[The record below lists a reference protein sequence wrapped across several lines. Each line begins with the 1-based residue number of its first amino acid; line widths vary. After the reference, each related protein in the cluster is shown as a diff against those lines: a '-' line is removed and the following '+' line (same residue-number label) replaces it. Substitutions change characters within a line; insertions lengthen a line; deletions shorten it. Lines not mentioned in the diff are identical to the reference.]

1 MGRAMLLSSLALCFL
16 CAAVFA
22 KERGLRGSSSAMM
35 WNPLGGGPHN
45 VANDEGQQVGQPVRG
60 SLWECEEA
68 CNNMADCKSFA
79 FCGDVCYLKDRAVQ
93 KEDGY
98 HYNQYCTTYYRG
110 GQNEASCYDLFSN
123 MEFNNLVQSFPNN
136 PDSMA
141 KGFAT
146 CSLCTNGTLTC
157 SALVYGGKTTLI
169 ASHIHLASDG
179 DGAMGSGDPVISF
192 CGDNSNGLIQLDPAY
207 PEMCAPYMGGS
218 SNNPDMMGVFLNTPA
233 NSGMTVSERVR
244 DIASNAGKYY
254 MNFHSIASWAYW
266 QNQGDGPKGMCRGVM
281 QLS

>member
-1 MGRAMLLSSLALCFL
+1 MLLSSIVMGLLCVG
-16 CAAVFA
+16 AVS
-22 KERGLRGSSSAMM
+22 KEHGLRGSSAMM
-35 WNPLGGGPHN
+35 WIPLGGGPHN
-45 VANDEGQQVGQPVRG
+45 VADNEGQRVGQPVRG

-68 CNNMADCKSFA
+68 CNNRVDCKSFA
-79 FCGDVCYLKDRAVQ
+79 FCGDTCYLKDRAVH

-98 HYNQYCTTYYRG
+98 HFNQYCTTYYRG
-110 GQNEASCYDLFSN
+110 EQNEASCYELFSS
-123 MEFNNLVQSFPNN
+123 MAFNNLVQSFPNN

-157 SALVYGGKTTLI
+157 GTSLVYGGKTPLI

-179 DGAMGSGDPVISF
+179 DGENGSGDPVISF

-207 PEMCAPYMGGS
+207 PEMCAPYEGGS
-218 SNNPDMMGVFLNTPA
+218 SNNAGMMGVFLNTPA

-266 QNQGDGPKGMCRGVM
+266 QSQGDGPKGMCRGVM